1 MNYWIIPGNINIYRV
16 TDYFQENDTIDWKQ
30 SHYKF
35 SVGDIVFI
43 YISSPIS
50 SVRYMLEVV
59 KRDISFED
67 SIDDKQYWTKNHPM
81 GAEVKNYKYVRLKLL
96 KSSNSRALH
105 IQRLSDLGFN
115 APQGATRK
123 LSKELIDHL
132 LNIFE

>member
-1 MNYWIIPGNINIYRV
+1 MNYWIIPGNINIFRV

-30 SHYKF
+30 SHYRF
-35 SVGDIVFI
+35 IVGDIVFI
-43 YISSPIS
+43 YVSSPIS

-59 KRDISFED
+59 ERDISFED
-67 SIDDKQYWTKNHPM
+67 SIDDKQYWTQKHPM
-81 GAEVKNYKYVRLKLL
+81 GAEVKNYKYVRLRLL
-96 KSSNSRALH
+96 KSSNNPALH
-105 IQRLSDLGFN
+105 IQQLSDFGLK

>member
-1 MNYWIIPGNINIYRV
+1 MNYWIIPGNINIFRV
-16 TDYFQENDTIDWKQ
+16 TDYFQNNDTIDWEQ
-30 SHYKF
+30 SHYRF
-35 SVGDIVFI
+35 NAGDIVFI
-43 YISSPIS
+43 YVSSPIS

-59 KRDISFED
+59 ERDISFED
-67 SIDDKQYWTKNHPM
+67 SIEDKIYWTQKHSM

-96 KSSNSRALH
+96 KSSNNPALH
-105 IQRLSDLGFN
+105 IQQLSDFGFN

>member
-1 MNYWIIPGNINIYRV
+1 MNYWIIPGNINIFRV

-30 SHYKF
+30 SHYRF
-35 SVGDIVFI
+35 IVGDIVFI
-43 YISSPIS
+43 YVSSPIS

-59 KRDISFED
+59 ERDISFED
-67 SIDDKQYWTKNHPM
+67 SIEDKIYWTQKHPM
-81 GAEVKNYKYVRLKLL
+81 GDEVKNYKYVRLKLL
-96 KSSNSRALH
+96 KSSNNPALH
-105 IQRLSDLGFN
+105 IQRLSDFGFN